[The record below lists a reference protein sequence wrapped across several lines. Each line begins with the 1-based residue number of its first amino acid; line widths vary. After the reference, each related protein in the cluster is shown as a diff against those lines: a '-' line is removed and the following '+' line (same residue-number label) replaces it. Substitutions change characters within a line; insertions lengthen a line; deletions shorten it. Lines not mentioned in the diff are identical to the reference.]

1 MASLLRLLVLCFV
14 LFGSIN
20 AQVPSYVPT
29 NGLVGWWGFNGN
41 ANDASGNGNNGTILG
56 GANLSV
62 DRYANVNSCY
72 EIDGVNCPNPKGINL
87 PAATNNNSNYTIS
100 IWYKSSN
107 KSKKYQCII
116 NSSPHQYLGASFN
129 YLSSNTIALFA
140 GNGIWWPSLTDS
152 LIVDNL
158 ENWNHLTIVK
168 NGLNFYCF
176 NNALLL
182 ETIPFTNTFNTGNIT
197 SFVVG
202 AISING
208 GPNCY
213 ETFSGKLDDIG
224 IWNRAL
230 TQAEITSLYQ
240 SVIPV
245 TATASTISNV
255 SCFNGNNGSATVSP
269 NGGIPP
275 YSYSWNSSPIQTT
288 QTATGLRAGVYTVT
302 VTDSRG
308 TMTTSN
314 ATITQPNALTNVLAS
329 TISNVGCFG
338 GNNGSATV
346 TNPTGGTPPYTYQW
360 NTNPLQ
366 VTQTA
371 NNLLA
376 GTYMV
381 TVTDTKGCTAT
392 SSVTIIQP
400 AQPLSNIIGQT
411 IQHVKCNGSTTGSVT
426 VSNPIGGTPPYTYKW
441 NSVPEQK
448 TQIATNLSA
457 GTYSVTVTDFNGCTA
472 TSFAT
477 VNEPTK
483 VTNVQASVVKNLSC
497 YGLSDGSAKV
507 SDPRGGTPP
516 YSYSWNTIPAQ
527 QTQIATNMKAGDY
540 TVTVTDSKGCIAQAA
555 VTITQPDS
563 PVEIGQAS
571 VEQHVSCHGLSDG
584 IINISAPFGGTPP
597 YTIVWNTQPVR
608 YGERLEGVEAGA
620 YTAVVIDSK
629 GCISETTTTVTEP
642 EKIRILSPKDTI
654 VLIQSNAMFYAKSNN
669 EGTTY
674 QWQTNLGIGFQDIQE
689 IYQYTGTKTPIL
701 NIANC
706 SFYNHNQ
713 PFRCILK
720 TNGCYDTTEIATL
733 SIRTNVSVEDV
744 SNNTRLS
751 ISPNPTGESDQFL
764 VRFAEIPNQDIS
776 IELLDILGS
785 IHYSNTI
792 QAGSESC
799 SIPVLGL
806 SSGMYMLR
814 VRMNNE
820 VFIEKVIVN

>member
-1 MASLLRLLVLCFV
+1 MKLVIRLVLFFV
-14 LFGSIN
+14 LHLSYAFS
-20 AQVPSYVPT
+20 QVPSYVPT
-29 NGLVGWWGFNGN
+29 DSLIGWWPFNGN
-41 ANDASGNGNNGTILG
+41 ANDESGNGLDGIINGPLLTTDRFGKQNSAYEFYGINDNILIDTAFFNNGWESYTFSCWM
-56 GANLSV
+56 NLK
-62 DRYANVNSCY
+62 
-72 EIDGVNCPNPKGINL
+72 ELTNPK
-87 PAATNNNSNYTIS
+87 NNYNSHVLLNTSPHNGLGLGYN
-100 IWYKSSN
+100 WG
-107 KSKKYQCII
+107 
-116 NSSPHQYLGASFN
+116 NSSSVSF
-129 YLSSNTIALFA
+129 SV
-140 GNGIWWPSLTDS
+140 GNGTPAY
-152 LIVDNL
+152 
-158 ENWNHLTIVK
+158 NWNTNLFDAKGLSTIQKETWKMVTIVK
-168 NGLNFYCF
+168 SNRTYTLYVDGIKDIIYECNQDISSHFYKIVLGSCDQDAC
-176 NNALLL
+176 NEVLD
-182 ETIPFTNTFNTGNIT
+182 
-197 SFVVG
+197 
-202 AISING
+202 
-208 GPNCY
+208 
-213 ETFSGKLDDIG
+213 GKLDDVG
-224 IWNRAL
+224 IWNRSL
-230 TQAEITSLYQ
+230 SQQEIFSLYDNQ
-240 SVIPV
+240 SSYL
-245 TATASTISNV
+245 ASITIVSNV
-255 SCFNGNNGSATVSP
+255 PCFNGVNGSATVAVI
-269 NGGIPP
+269 GGIGP
-275 YSYSWNSSPIQTT
+275 YTYAWNTTPVQTT
-288 QTATGLRAGVYTVT
+288 QTASNLCAGTYTVT
-302 VTDSRG
+302 VKDSRDSIA
-308 TMTTSN
+308 TASI
-314 ATITQPNALTNVLAS
+314 TITQPPAITNVIAS
-329 TISNVGCFG
+329 ITKNLDCFG
-338 GNNGSATV
+338 ASSGSA
-346 TNPTGGTPPYTYQW
+346 
-360 NTNPLQ
+360 
-366 VTQTA
+366 
-371 NNLLA
+371 
-376 GTYMV
+376 
-381 TVTDTKGCTAT
+381 
-392 SSVTIIQP
+392 S
-400 AQPLSNIIGQT
+400 
-411 IQHVKCNGSTTGSVT
+411 
-426 VSNPIGGTPPYTYKW
+426 VSNPT
-441 NSVPEQK
+441 
-448 TQIATNLSA
+448 
-457 GTYSVTVTDFNGCTA
+457 
-472 TSFAT
+472 
-477 VNEPTK
+477 
-483 VTNVQASVVKNLSC
+483 
-497 YGLSDGSAKV
+497 
-507 SDPRGGTPP
+507 GGTPP

-764 VRFAEIPNQDIS
+764 VRFTETPNQDIS

-799 SIPVLGL
+799 TIPVQGL